1 MDGFAQ
7 ACLYSPAS
15 VLRPPR
21 FLKTLTLARFENGHR
36 PTKQQQKFANDETHC
51 NQPIVVVLVLLL
63 LACLVGQQEQS
74 LFSAVQ
80 RRSARRSRRR

>member
-51 NQPIVVVLVLLL
+51 NQPIIVVLVLLL
-63 LACLVGQQEQS
+63 LARLPCWPAGAKSFLGSTTQKRPPE
-74 LFSAVQ
+74 
-80 RRSARRSRRR
+80 